1 MPLLAKLC
9 QNIVLIQGF
18 KKSKNKFSP
27 YKQFELAYANAEDI
41 HLAEKSLHVNKAKGA
56 IGISAK
62 FVKMLADSTD
72 FHIANIISK
81 DISDNKYSK
90 NANLRMQ
97 DKFFKR
103 GIEQK

>member
-1 MPLLAKLC
+1 MPLLTKLY

-62 FVKMLADSTD
+62 FVKMLSVRI
-72 FHIANIISK
+72 FRIISTLK
-81 DISDNKYSK
+81 MLICECKTNFLK
-90 NANLRMQ
+90 
-97 DKFFKR
+97 
-103 GIEQK
+103 GG